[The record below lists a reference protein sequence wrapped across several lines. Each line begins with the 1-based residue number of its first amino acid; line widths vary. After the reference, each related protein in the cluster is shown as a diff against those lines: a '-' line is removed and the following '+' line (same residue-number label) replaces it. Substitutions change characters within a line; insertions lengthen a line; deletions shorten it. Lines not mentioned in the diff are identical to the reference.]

1 MAKIH
6 QHIYLSPHYDDAAL
20 SCGGTIHQQSQSGE
34 SVLVMTICAASPPAH
49 ELLSPFAGAHHQSWG
64 DPDNAVAARQ
74 AEDQASMKILGADYV
89 RLGFTDC
96 IYRGFPEKGVW
107 FYNNDDELFGQVHPA
122 DLAQA
127 DKIAEAIIKRVP
139 GGRDATIYA
148 PLTVG
153 NHVDHQLTHVAA
165 WQLRQLGWNVIF
177 YEDYPY
183 VDDSVGFGGSNLED
197 TLARLQQTNEHLQP
211 RSQTFSENNLQAK
224 INSVRAYAS
233 QLDILFGSEEEMENR
248 VRNYALQVG
257 KGKPAERIWIP
268 GGNFGDD

>member
-34 SVLVMTICAASPPAH
+34 SVLVMTICAAPPPAH
-49 ELLSPFAGAHHQSWG
+49 ESLSPFAEALHQSWG

-96 IYRGFPEKGVW
+96 IYRGIPEKGVW
-107 FYNNDDELFGQVHPA
+107 FYNNDDELFGQIHPN
-122 DLAQA
+122 DLRLA
-127 DKIAEAIIKRVP
+127 DKIAEAVIELVAGEKELVV
-139 GGRDATIYA
+139 YA

-153 NHVDHQLTHVAA
+153 NHVDHQLTHTAA
-165 WQLRQLGWNVIF
+165 RQLQQRGWNVVF

-183 VDDSVGFGGSNLED
+183 VDGANLND
-197 TLARLQQTNEHLQP
+197 TLARLTQADESLQP
-211 RSQTFSENNLQAK
+211 QLQIFSEGNLQAK
-224 INSVRAYAS
+224 INSIRAYAS
-233 QLDILFGSEEEMENR
+233 QLEILFDSEAEMKNR
-248 VRNYALQVG
+248 VRAYALHVG
-257 KGKPAERIWIP
+257 EGQLAERIWLP
-268 GGNFGDD
+268 R